1 MTGSS
6 RPADRPRY
14 RQGFGKPLIYLAAAF
29 PLLINPVRVQ
39 AETSEWEFYIAP
51 YAWGLGLDGDI
62 SHGPYH
68 FKAEA
73 SFSDLWSDLNW
84 GGMGAFQAQKGKF
97 GILVD
102 GLYVD
107 FSDDVSLTN
116 LPLPFPVDIDI
127 DNKTSTGL
135 LAATFRVLDT
145 PGGFVDLVAGYRY
158 WSIETDVYI
167 TVPIA
172 DLDVSEGA
180 DWHDGQ
186 LGIRGHANLSPRFY
200 IEGMALTGIR
210 SDRTVDLTA
219 FAGYRI
225 NDCTAIMAGFR
236 RISID
241 YSDSRYRFDATLHGP
256 AIGFSYRF

>member
-1 MTGSS
+1 MAGSS
-6 RPADRPRY
+6 TLGGRHHY
-14 RQGFGKPLIYLAAAF
+14 RKGLGTSFAAYVVLFAF
-29 PLLINPVRVQ
+29 QCNSTYVQ
-39 AETSEWEFYIAP
+39 AETSDWEFYIAP

-68 FKAEA
+68 FNADA

-107 FSDDVSLTN
+107 LSDDVSLTN
-116 LPLPFPVDIDI
+116 LPLPFPVNVDI

-135 LAATFRVLDT
+135 LAATFRVLDR
-145 PGGFVDLVAGYRY
+145 PGGFVDLMAGYRY
-158 WSIETDVYI
+158 WSIETDVDI
-167 TVPIA
+167 SVPIA

-186 LGIRGHANLSPRFY
+186 LGIRGHANLSSRFY
-200 IEGMALTGIR
+200 IEGMALTGTR
-210 SDRTVDLTA
+210 SDRTTDLTA
-219 FAGYRI
+219 FAGFRI
-225 NDCTAIMAGFR
+225 NDCTAIMAGYR

-241 YSDSRYRFDATLHGP
+241 YRNSLYRFDATLHGP
-256 AIGFSYRF
+256 AIGFSYKF